1 MNEDTKIWFAYAIED
16 EGTENQRVRVF
27 LSLSEEGLYEQA
39 KYFKVRMRMP
49 DWLPY
54 GTSKNLAIDSLGDW
68 MIQKPMGLHWRRRMR
83 ITINFTDFTLL
94 DLRRKDYFSS
104 AGLWALLAIL

>member
-39 KYFKVRMRMP
+39 KFFKVRMRMP
-49 DWLPY
+49 DYTTLR
-54 GTSKNLAIDSLGDW
+54 DMEEFGDE
-68 MIQKPMGLHWRRRMR
+68 IHW
-83 ITINFTDFTLL
+83 
-94 DLRRKDYFSS
+94 DLEGDE
-104 AGLWALLAIL
+104 

>member
-49 DWLPY
+49 DYTTLRDMEEFDDEIHWDLE
-54 GTSKNLAIDSLGDW
+54 GDE
-68 MIQKPMGLHWRRRMR
+68 
-83 ITINFTDFTLL
+83 
-94 DLRRKDYFSS
+94 
-104 AGLWALLAIL
+104 

>member
-27 LSLSEEGLYEQA
+27 LSFSEEGLYEQA

-49 DWLPY
+49 DYTTLRDMEEFDDEIHWDLE
-54 GTSKNLAIDSLGDW
+54 GDE
-68 MIQKPMGLHWRRRMR
+68 
-83 ITINFTDFTLL
+83 
-94 DLRRKDYFSS
+94 
-104 AGLWALLAIL
+104 

>member
-1 MNEDTKIWFAYAIED
+1 MNEDTKIWYAYAIED

-49 DWLPY
+49 DYTTLRDMQEFDDEIHWDLE
-54 GTSKNLAIDSLGDW
+54 GDE
-68 MIQKPMGLHWRRRMR
+68 
-83 ITINFTDFTLL
+83 
-94 DLRRKDYFSS
+94 
-104 AGLWALLAIL
+104 

>member
-49 DWLPY
+49 DYTTLMD
-54 GTSKNLAIDSLGDW
+54 IEEFGDE
-68 MIQKPMGLHWRRRMR
+68 IHW
-83 ITINFTDFTLL
+83 
-94 DLRRKDYFSS
+94 DLEGDE
-104 AGLWALLAIL
+104 

>member
-39 KYFKVRMRMP
+39 KYFKVRMRME
-49 DWLPY
+49 DYTTLRD
-54 GTSKNLAIDSLGDW
+54 IEEFGDE
-68 MIQKPMGLHWRRRMR
+68 IHW
-83 ITINFTDFTLL
+83 
-94 DLRRKDYFSS
+94 DLE
-104 AGLWALLAIL
+104 GEE

>member
-49 DWLPY
+49 DYTTLRDMQEFDDEIHWDLE
-54 GTSKNLAIDSLGDW
+54 GDE
-68 MIQKPMGLHWRRRMR
+68 
-83 ITINFTDFTLL
+83 
-94 DLRRKDYFSS
+94 
-104 AGLWALLAIL
+104 

>member
-49 DWLPY
+49 DYTTLRNIEEFGDEIHWEIADDGYETY
-54 GTSKNLAIDSLGDW
+54 GT
-68 MIQKPMGLHWRRRMR
+68 
-83 ITINFTDFTLL
+83 TLE
-94 DLRRKDYFSS
+94 
-104 AGLWALLAIL
+104 GEE